1 MASWQA
7 SQLLFSELLAPE
19 AWRALVRVVDEF
31 ERDWDRLLTVAQRD
45 WEMTVDEQAAL
56 LADLREASESLI
68 TKSQEVDLALQP
80 LIEPSEE
87 SSQEDP

>member
-31 ERDWDRLLTVAQRD
+31 DRVWDRLLTVAQRD
-45 WEMTVDEQAAL
+45 WDMTADEKEAL
-56 LADLREASESLI
+56 LVDLREASESLI
-68 TKSQEVDLALQP
+68 TKRQEVDLALQP
-80 LIEPSEE
+80 LIEFPSN
-87 SSQEDP
+87 S